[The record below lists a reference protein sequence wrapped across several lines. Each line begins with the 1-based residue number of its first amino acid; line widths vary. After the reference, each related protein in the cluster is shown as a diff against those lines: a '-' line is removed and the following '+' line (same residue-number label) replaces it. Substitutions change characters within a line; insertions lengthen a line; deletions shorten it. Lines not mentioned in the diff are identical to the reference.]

1 MPDSTR
7 YKVLK
12 NSDSEDDFELDH
24 RQLRSR
30 GQLPSNLPSSMR
42 ERNSTTT
49 AFSQQNNNSPKS
61 SNNKLQNNT
70 HYLEYRDIIISATF
84 KNLKLNHFTLFYFET
99 CAVDYRP

>member
-70 HYLEYRDIIISATF
+70 HYLEYRDIIINNAQISKTLNSTILHFFIF
-84 KNLKLNHFTLFYFET
+84 KLVL
-99 CAVDYRP
+99 